1 MIHHITNIASLVT
14 NNNIIQNNLII
25 NIENYL
31 GNSVQLKSQ
40 VTYIF
45 NGHIHTEP
53 EITQKVEE
61 ISRIKN
67 LPSLTFKTKLKSI
80 FMKSNKITKYKK
92 DLITLYEEKIDK
104 NNIQHMN
111 MLYDI
116 WLRFNRYDRNI
127 MPIDK
132 KWSKYIKNN
141 IFLFIIANI
150 GFQGNDPLRDFRG
163 SGLLGLRHL
172 WYFSLNDSRADRVF
186 QVATGEKTWYYYAAG
201 GINISGIVIR
211 FIEGKDCDN
220 FFYDNNN
227 TIDLY
232 NFSQCLYNEFFVGF
246 NDMWI
251 QKGHFD
257 IMRFNSTLEEFMEY
271 RAKLIF
277 QRLIQMKK
285 VF

>member
-14 NNNIIQNNLII
+14 NNNIIKNNLII

-53 EITQKVEE
+53 EISQKVEE

-141 IFLFIIANI
+141 IYFY
-150 GFQGNDPLRDFRG
+150 
-163 SGLLGLRHL
+163 LL
-172 WYFSLNDSRADRVF
+172 
-186 QVATGEKTWYYYAAG
+186 
-201 GINISGIVIR
+201 
-211 FIEGKDCDN
+211 
-220 FFYDNNN
+220 
-227 TIDLY
+227 
-232 NFSQCLYNEFFVGF
+232 
-246 NDMWI
+246 
-251 QKGHFD
+251 
-257 IMRFNSTLEEFMEY
+257 
-271 RAKLIF
+271 
-277 QRLIQMKK
+277 
-285 VF
+285 